1 MNKMF
6 KTVAFTIILLLVAL
20 SSVCMASSSIMP
32 ISDNPLARTGEPTP
46 TNEEGTNGSISILN
60 TDLYAADNSVV
71 VENVVNGN
79 AFVYGQSVT
88 IKGQINGDLFVAGN
102 LVTIDKTAQIS
113 GNVFAFANM
122 LSFSGTAGNLYAF
135 GQAFTLENGSSI
147 LKDLR
152 LYANTISLNGIVGRD
167 AHIIGNSVIF
177 SENATN
183 VIRGNLYY
191 SATNEAA
198 IPEGAVVGKTEFTP
212 ITTEAP
218 TVAQLITT
226 YITSFVNV
234 LAYAI
239 IVILL
244 ASYIAPNFAKKA
256 SYCMEKKP
264 FVSAGI
270 GILAFVL
277 VPFASIICLITGFLT
292 YIGMALLALYVL
304 MLSITISILGM
315 AIGNY
320 IAGKLKNNTKWKSI
334 LLSISAVAV
343 IWLLQLIPA
352 IGTWISIFTVV
363 FGFGI
368 LLFSLFMRKDVS
380 ELTK

>member
-6 KTVAFTIILLLVAL
+6 KTVVITIILLLVAL
-20 SSVCMASSSIMP
+20 SSVCMASSGIMP

-46 TNEEGTNGSISILN
+46 INEEGTNSNVSILN
-60 TDLYAADNSVV
+60 TDLYTADNSVI
-71 VENVVNGN
+71 VENIVNGN

-122 LSFSGTAGNLYAF
+122 LSFSGTAGNVYAF
-135 GQAFTLENGSSI
+135 GQSFTLENGGSI

-152 LYANTISLNGIVGRD
+152 LYANIISLNGMVGRD
-167 AHIIGNSVIF
+167 AHIAGNSVVF

-183 VIRGNLYY
+183 VIGGNLYY
-191 SATNEAA
+191 SATNEAT

-212 ITTEAP
+212 ITNETP
-218 TVAQLITT
+218 NMAQIITT
-226 YITSFVNV
+226 YITNFVNV

-239 IVILL
+239 VVVLL
-244 ASYIAPNFAKKA
+244 ASFIAPNFFKKA
-256 SYCMEKKP
+256 SYCMERKP

-292 YIGMALLALYVL
+292 YVGMALLAVYVL

-320 IAGKLKNNTKWKSI
+320 ITGKLKTNTKWKTI
-334 LLSISAVAV
+334 LLSIAAVVV
-343 IWLLQLIPA
+343 IWLLQLIPVV
-352 IGTWISIFTVV
+352 GSWISIFTVV

-380 ELTK
+380 ELSK

>member
-1 MNKMF
+1 MNKML
-6 KTVAFTIILLLVAL
+6 KNVVIATVLLLVAL

-60 TDLYAADNSVV
+60 TDLYAADNSVI

-122 LSFSGTAGNLYAF
+122 LSFSGTAGNVYAF
-135 GQAFTLENGSSI
+135 GQAFTLENGGSI

-152 LYANTISLNGIVGRD
+152 LYANTISLNGMVGRD
-167 AHIIGNSVIF
+167 AHIAGNSVVF

-183 VIRGNLYY
+183 VIGGNLYY
-191 SATNEAA
+191 SATNEAT
-198 IPEGAVVGKTEFTP
+198 IPEGAVVGKTEFTLL
-212 ITTEAP
+212 TDETP

-226 YITSFVNV
+226 YITNFVNV

-244 ASYIAPNFAKKA
+244 ASYIAPNFAKKV

-277 VPFASIICLITGFLT
+277 VPFVSIICLITGILI
-292 YIGMALLALYVL
+292 YVGMALLALYVL

-334 LLSISAVAV
+334 LLSISAVIV
-343 IWLLQLIPA
+343 IWLLQLIPVV
-352 IGTWISIFTVV
+352 GSWISIFTVV